1 MQLVCNL
8 YGYFIGDQCCDAR
21 IFNYSDIRIYRR
33 SNWIIGT
40 YCSGYFPINSVHSFP
55 DYALEVSRGAVKN
68 VKGICYRDVA
78 YALFCTVFQNKQ
90 LLTIIIN
97 GGKIKQKTA

>member
-40 YCSGYFPINSVHSFP
+40 YCSGYFPINSVHSLF
-55 DYALEVSRGAVKN
+55 DYALEVPGGAVS
-68 VKGICYRDVA
+68 I
-78 YALFCTVFQNKQ
+78 
-90 LLTIIIN
+90 LLTRLLSPRIS
-97 GGKIKQKTA
+97 GGDPIYY

>member
-40 YCSGYFPINSVHSFP
+40 YCSGYFPINSVHSLF
-55 DYALEVSRGAVKN
+55 DYALEVPGGAVKRSCLLKAD
-68 VKGICYRDVA
+68 KGIY
-78 YALFCTVFQNKQ
+78 Q
-90 LLTIIIN
+90 
-97 GGKIKQKTA
+97 TAVCN